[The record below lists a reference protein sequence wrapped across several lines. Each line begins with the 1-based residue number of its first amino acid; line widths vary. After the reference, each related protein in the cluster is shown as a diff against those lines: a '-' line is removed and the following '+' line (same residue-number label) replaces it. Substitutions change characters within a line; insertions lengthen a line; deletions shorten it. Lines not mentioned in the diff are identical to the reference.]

1 MFREIKRHR
10 ILRQIKNAI
19 LTIIV
24 IIITGYMTNI
34 FYDAYMTSRLRFA
47 ILMLPLRLLCIII
60 IAISITCLIKE
71 LYELYQ
77 TMVDY

>member
-1 MFREIKRHR
+1 MFKEIKRHR
-10 ILRQIKNAI
+10 ILRQIKSAI
-19 LTIIV
+19 STIIF
-24 IIITGYMTNI
+24 IIITGFMTNI

-47 ILMLPLRLLCIII
+47 VLMLPPFLLCIII

-77 TMVDY
+77 MVIDK